1 MFYLATASNVRI
13 FTVKLKIKVMHNP
26 ELNHESREVLDTVSP
41 RFKGMT
47 LEKLSLDDL
56 VVLKTKVQAQIDA
69 KRMVSL
75 REIGVG
81 SKVRVNHKKATGIYT
96 VKKINNKTFKLEGQD
111 GGIVNASVGL
121 ISLVA

>member
-1 MFYLATASNVRI
+1 MATAGNVRI

-26 ELNHESREVLDTVSP
+26 ELNHESKEVLNTVSP
-41 RFKGMT
+41 MFKGMT

-96 VKKINNKTFKLEGQD
+96 VKKINNKTYKLESERGF
-111 GGIVNASVGL
+111 IVNASVGL
-121 ISLVA
+121 ISVVA

>member
-1 MFYLATASNVRI
+1 MVTAGNVRI
-13 FTVKLKIKVMHNP
+13 FTLKLKIKVMHNP

-41 RFKGMT
+41 MFKGMT

-81 SKVRVNHKKATGIYT
+81 AR
-96 VKKINNKTFKLEGQD
+96 
-111 GGIVNASVGL
+111 
-121 ISLVA
+121 

>member
-1 MFYLATASNVRI
+1 
-13 FTVKLKIKVMHNP
+13 MHNP

-41 RFKGMT
+41 MFKGMT
-47 LEKLSLDDL
+47 LKKLSLDDL

-96 VKKINNKTFKLEGQD
+96 VKKINKKTYKLESERGF
-111 GGIVNASVGL
+111 IVNASLGL
-121 ISLVA
+121 ISVVA

>member
-1 MFYLATASNVRI
+1 
-13 FTVKLKIKVMHNP
+13 MHNP

-41 RFKGMT
+41 MFKGMT
-47 LEKLSLDDL
+47 LKKLSLDDL
-56 VVLKTKVQAQIDA
+56 TVLKMKVQAQIDA

-75 REIGVG
+75 EEIGVG
-81 SKVRVNHKKATGIYT
+81 SKVRVNHKRATGIYT
-96 VKKINNKTFKLEGQD
+96 VKKINNETFKLEDQD